1 MQDVVVIGG
10 GAIGLSAAYE
20 LAGRGLNVTV
30 LDAGQPGCE
39 ASWAGAGI
47 LPPGHPG
54 DPGHPLAPLCQ
65 ATRELWSGLSAE
77 LREVT
82 GIDNGFR
89 RCGGIGVCPG
99 GESHAFLAEEIEMWR
114 AADVRV
120 EPLSA
125 AELHEHEPLL
135 LPGAQ
140 GEGAQGYRLPD
151 LCQVR
156 NPRHLKAVAI
166 GCALR
171 GVDIRAGQPVV
182 DFERSG
188 QQVRAVRTPMDRF
201 EADAF
206 LVTAGAWTQ
215 QLLTG
220 LGNRVEIVP
229 VRGQIVL
236 LNLPQPLTCHI
247 IESGPRY
254 LVPRPDGRLL
264 IGSTEE
270 WAGFD
275 KRNTAAALRGLLEF
289 AESLVPSLASARFER
304 AWCGLRPHVPDGLP
318 YMGRVPDSRNL
329 YVAAGHFRGGLNL
342 SPITARAM
350 SQLITGETPAVP
362 LAPFA
367 LDR

>member
-20 LAGRGLNVTV
+20 LAGRGLKVTV
-30 LDAGQPGCE
+30 LDAGQPGRE

-54 DPGHPLAPLCQ
+54 DPGHPLVPLCL
-65 ATRELWSGLSAE
+65 ATRELWPELSAE
-77 LREVT
+77 LREFT

-89 RCGGIGVCPG
+89 RCGGIGVCPT
-99 GESHAFLAEEIEMWR
+99 GEGDTLLPAEIETWR
-114 AADVRV
+114 TANVRV

-140 GEGAQGYRLPD
+140 REGVQGYRLPD

-166 GCALR
+166 GCTRR

-182 DFERSG
+182 EFERSG
-188 QQVRAVRTPMDRF
+188 GRVRAVRTPTEHF
-201 EADAF
+201 EAEAF

-215 QLLTG
+215 QLLKG
-220 LGNRVEIVP
+220 IAGSVEIVP

-236 LNLPQPLTCHI
+236 LNLPQLLTRHI

-275 KRNTAAALRGLLEF
+275 KRNTVSALRGLLEF
-289 AESLVPSLASARFER
+289 AESLMPALADARFER
-304 AWCGLRPHVPDGLP
+304 AWSGLRPHVPDGLP

-342 SPITARAM
+342 SPITARVM

-362 LAPFA
+362 MAAFA